1 MEENNKP
8 IEQAETHP
16 EENRGN
22 QKTFTQDDVNRI
34 VQERLSKER
43 SKLETASQ
51 DTLAEREAAITAREN
66 KMSCKEYIEE
76 KGYNAKLLDILDT
89 GNSEVFKKTVDEL
102 SSVFGFAGG
111 GIRLSSGAH
120 MSGDSI
126 LEKDLIAEAFKPK
139 G

>member
-43 SKLETASQ
+43 SKLETVSNT
-51 DTLAEREAAITAREN
+51 TLEEREAALSEREN
-66 KMSCKEYIEE
+66 KLSCKEYIQE
-76 KGYNAKLLDILDT
+76 KGYDVRLLDILDT
-89 GNSEVFKKTVDEL
+89 NDADKFKKTTEEL
-102 SSVFGFAGG
+102 NA
-111 GIRLSSGAH
+111 IYSGKQVKKVPCFSAPTP
-120 MSGDSI
+120 GVP
-126 LEKDLIAEAFKPK
+126 LGNDLIAEAFKPK